1 MGDCTRH
8 NACKSYDFAILKS
21 FHRPRRSDAGE
32 VNIVKVD
39 TTYKKTK
46 GVYHEQAH
54 EYLKN
59 P

>member
-39 TTYKKTK
+39 TSSVKQNGQDSVEITYC
-46 GVYHEQAH
+46 Q
-54 EYLKN
+54 
-59 P
+59 